1 MQKIALRI
9 PEDRLGVI
17 IGKDGSVKKRLEEET
32 NCRIIVSS
40 EGVVAI
46 ESEDAVGFLKAQDV
60 IKAIGSGFSPEVA
73 FKLLSDDFIILD
85 VISLDFSPNNLQR
98 IKGRII
104 GKGGKFRKAIEDMLG
119 VNVSVHHKSVAII
132 GEIENVN
139 AAREAINMIING
151 HQHSTVYRF
160 LENKRREIKM
170 KSLDWK

>member
-1 MQKIALRI
+1 MQKIVLRI